1 MRFDDDTPLDTSQV
15 QDRRGGSG
23 GGPGGKLV
31 GGGIAGLLA
40 VVIGLVLGIS
50 PDQLGLSG
58 GSDTVSDTRAAGA
71 GLARSCSTGRD
82 ANAQE
87 QCRIVAVVNSVQA
100 YWTAE
105 FSRRGA
111 AYRTAPTVFFDAPVS
126 TGCGPADPRTGPFYC
141 PADRKVYIDLNFFQ
155 TLQTQF
161 GAKGG
166 PFAESYVVAHE
177 YGHHVQNLT
186 GVLSAAQDG
195 RSGADSASVRVELQA
210 DCYAGLWAKNAT
222 RTLNPATGTSLI
234 TAVTPD
240 DIARGLDAAAAVG
253 DDTIQSRAQGRV
265 TPDAWTHGSAAQRQQ
280 WFTTGL
286 RTGDLAACDTFG

>member
-1 MRFDDDTPLDTSQV
+1 MQFDDDARLDTSQV
-15 QDRRGGSG
+15 QDQRGGSG
-23 GGPGGKLV
+23 GGPSGKML

-40 VVIGLVLGIS
+40 IVVGLVFGIS
-50 PDQLGLSG
+50 PNQLGLSG
-58 GSDTVSDTRAAGA
+58 GDDTSAGTPA
-71 GLARSCSTGRD
+71 VNAELARTCSTGRD
-82 ANAQE
+82 ANAVDE
-87 QCRIVAVVNSVQA
+87 CRIVAVVNSVQA
-100 YWTAE
+100 YWTGE

-111 AYRTAPTVFFDAPVS
+111 TYRPAPTVFFDSPVR
-126 TGCGPADPRTGPFYC
+126 TGCGVADPRTGPFYC
-141 PADRKVYIDLNFFQ
+141 PADRKVYIDLGFFR

-195 RSGADSASVRVELQA
+195 RSGANSKSVRVELQA

-222 RTLNPATGTSLI
+222 RTLNPVTGSPLV
-234 TAVTPD
+234 TAVTDD

-265 TPDAWTHGSAAQRQQ
+265 SPDSWTHGSAAQRQQ

-286 RTGDLAACDTFG
+286 QTGDLAACDTFG